1 MGKLGAEEQQ
11 ATVFVRAL
19 SSPGRDEKH
28 TLSGRLKA
36 ASVLN
41 ASSTRGLDFPCRDF
55 FSSSCNLQQ
64 PGFLPPHYGEGLV

>member
-41 ASSTRGLDFPCRDF
+41 ASSTRGNLVCRDF
-55 FSSSCNLQQ
+55 FFFVL
-64 PGFLPPHYGEGLV
+64 

>member
-41 ASSTRGLDFPCRDF
+41 ASSTRGNLVCRDF